1 MSWPWIKY
9 LCDSKYG
16 HSAPQRETS
25 TEEKDVNRGEKSI
38 KGEHIF
44 SNRKTVRKN
53 LEEAIQ

>member
-1 MSWPWIKY
+1 MPWLWIKY

-16 HSAPQRETS
+16 HSAQQREIS
-25 TEEKDVNRGEKSI
+25 TEERDVNRGEKSI

-44 SNRKTVRKN
+44 SNRKTVRKK